1 MVHNLHSLVW
11 NTLWPKRQSQNNLF
25 CVMWLGRNNFLL
37 QDHLRGLCEGQWGKT
52 ATHSRPCI
60 SVCVWVCVFM
70 CPCVAVWVSICEW
83 MCVCVPVSV
92 HVSINLS
99 LYVSVWIFVCESVSI
114 FVHMS
119 VCVCVCVCV
128 CVSMCM
134 GEGNSSV
141 EGAGYRTHFCP
152 RLKRAWTSLDF
163 GFKDTMYCILWYL
176 WCPYCKLASLVA
188 QW

>member
-1 MVHNLHSLVW
+1 MCSYESLQEIVMLSLYLLILKQLKKMVHNLHSLVW

-37 QDHLRGLCEGQWGKT
+37 QDHLWGLCEGQWGKT

-92 HVSINLS
+92 HVSISLS

-119 VCVCVCVCV
+119 VCVCMCVCVCV
-128 CVSMCM
+128 CEYVY
-134 GEGNSSV
+134 GG
-141 EGAGYRTHFCP
+141 G
-152 RLKRAWTSLDF
+152 
-163 GFKDTMYCILWYL
+163 
-176 WCPYCKLASLVA
+176 
-188 QW
+188 